1 MQGPAPEV
9 QRQMQWERS
18 KTQWMGAPVQP
29 QSPQQQQQHQP
40 PRLEAEAP
48 VAQQPPV
55 AAEGAQL
62 PGPLDVMQ
70 AGAGTAGIL
79 LFGDF
84 KQQEVARFGPQTE
97 PKPKQVTVELRP
109 TCCVLRHKKGHNTCY

>member
-9 QRQMQWERS
+9 HRQMQWERS
-18 KTQWMGAPVQP
+18 KTQWLGAPVQP
-29 QSPQQQQQHQP
+29 QSPQQQQHQP

-48 VAQQPPV
+48 VSQQSPV
-55 AAEGAQL
+55 AAEVAEL
-62 PGPLDVMQ
+62 PGPPDTTQ

-84 KQQEVARFGPQTE
+84 KQQEVASFGPQAG
-97 PKPKQVTVELRP
+97 PKPKQVTVSRLDVQM
-109 TCCVLRHKKGHNTCY
+109 THC

>member
-9 QRQMQWERS
+9 DRQMQWERS
-18 KTQWMGAPVQP
+18 KTQRMGAPVQP

-48 VAQQPPV
+48 LARQPPV
-55 AAEGAQL
+55 AAEVAEL
-62 PGPLDVMQ
+62 PGPPDTLQ
-70 AGAGTAGIL
+70 AGPGAPGIL

-84 KQQEVARFGPQTE
+84 KQQEVACFGPQAE
-97 PKPKQVTVELRP
+97 PKPKQVTVGRLD
-109 TCCVLRHKKGHNTCY
+109 VQ